1 MGLQGLKLQATAG
14 SEVLRLP
21 TRRVFGEKPWY
32 WRETGKGPRRQS
44 LITPAAL
51 SAMFARLPRES
62 LEDRKTLPYLSQN
75 SLFDVYVGPLNI
87 LRI

>member
-1 MGLQGLKLQATAG
+1 
-14 SEVLRLP
+14 
-21 TRRVFGEKPWY
+21 
-32 WRETGKGPRRQS
+32 
-44 LITPAAL
+44 
-51 SAMFARLPRES
+51 MFARLPRES